1 MRINEYNNLDEF
13 ISEYIGVWNPSDG
26 HWFGL
31 DFSYNG
37 ETYRLHT
44 GSMYSEETNELPDG
58 RETMFGLYLHKQ
70 KPAGNKYEYAILG
83 KFAVMNY
90 RRYSTCICGRRFKD
104 VIMDDSTEILGKD

>member
-37 ETYRLHT
+37 ETYRL
-44 GSMYSEETNELPDG
+44 G

-70 KPAGNKYEYAILG
+70 KPAGNKYEYALLG
-83 KFAVMNY
+83 KFADMNDLLD
-90 RRYSTCICGRRFKD
+90 STCICGRRFKD